1 MTSRLLAAA
10 GATLLA
16 ATAAAGAAETP
27 AAVER
32 DLAGAQRRWDADAAV
47 AVLTRA
53 RTLRRASP
61 TAATALLQVRAGLLA
76 AELLRVRF
84 EEAAPAAAGRDTT
97 GQRIDALAGEAL
109 ELLPALPESSERWRT
124 EADLVA
130 TMIRSDFRA
139 KKYETRFRGA
149 IAKAR
154 ALDPRNP
161 LAIVSEAKPLL
172 FAPPEH
178 GRDLPAGIALLDQAL
193 ALDPRLEA
201 ALLLRAFARDS
212 LGEHAA
218 AEADWRAALAVNPDC
233 EPARRAL
240 AGVVPAG

>member
-1 MTSRLLAAA
+1 MTGRLLAAA
-10 GATLLA
+10 AAALLLA
-16 ATAAAGAAETP
+16 TSSAGAAETP

-32 DLAGAQRRWDADAAV
+32 DLAGAQHRWDADAAV

-53 RTLRRASP
+53 RTLHRAAPS
-61 TAATALLQVRAGLLA
+61 AATALLQVRAGLLA
-76 AELLRVRF
+76 AELLRVRY
-84 EEAAPAAAGRDTT
+84 EEAAPGAAGRETI
-97 GQRIDALAGEAL
+97 GQRIDAFAGEAL

-139 KKYETRFRGA
+139 KKYETRFRTA
-149 IAKAR
+149 VAKALQLDPKNPR
-154 ALDPRNP
+154 AL
-161 LAIVSEAKPLL
+161 VSEAKPLL

-178 GRDLPAGIALLDQAL
+178 GRDFRAGIALLDRAL
-193 ALDPRLEA
+193 ALDPRLEP

-212 LGEHAA
+212 LGERAG

-233 EPARRAL
+233 EPAHRAL
-240 AGVVPAG
+240 AGVAPAG

>member
-1 MTSRLLAAA
+1 MNPLVARAGAALLAIAS
-10 GATLLA
+10 
-16 ATAAAGAAETP
+16 AAAAAETP

-32 DLAGAQRRWDADAAV
+32 DLATAGRRWDADAAV

-53 RTLRRASP
+53 RALHRALP
-61 TAATALLQVRAGLLA
+61 TPATALLQVRAGLLA

-97 GQRIDALAGEAL
+97 GQRIDAFAGEAL
-109 ELLPALPESSERWRT
+109 ELLPGLPESSERWRM

-149 IAKAR
+149 VAKAR
-154 ALDPRNP
+154 ALDPRSP
-161 LAIVSEAKPLL
+161 RAIVSEAKPLL

-212 LGEHAA
+212 LGERAA
-218 AEADWRAALAVNPDC
+218 AAADWRAALAVNPDC

-240 AGVVPAG
+240 SALAPAR